1 MSPDTS
7 THRLHEQVK
16 SVYQLLSEPQL
27 HIPNYQR
34 PYKWTADNLQALL
47 TDLRNYRDKSAY
59 RLGTVV
65 FHHNS
70 EHLDIVDGQQRT
82 LTLMLLVK
90 AIAEHMQEHKDLIQ
104 RKDLSEQIA
113 ELVTNIDAFLST
125 QPDSPHS
132 GITHTNLY
140 QNYQAAKRAVAQP
153 EFGEA
158 DIAFLLHKC
167 QVVTFVLN
175 DISEAFQFFDS
186 QNSRGRDL
194 NPHDLLK
201 AYHLREFPEHEA
213 ALKAEA
219 VKDWE
224 SQKSHELARV
234 FAHYLYRIRHWV
246 NNQQAH
252 YFSKDDI
259 GLFKGVNLYQAAHY
273 PYTQA
278 LRIQHEQVD
287 NYNNHFQ
294 RKLDQNTLAFPFQL
308 DQIVING
315 RRFFEMIAHYQTLIN
330 SLTGEA
336 LTKQSS
342 IPLSDRAQQILNA
355 LNSYGARH
363 RTGDRYIRMLF
374 DCALLYYF
382 DKFGKEQ
389 LSEAIEKFFIW
400 AYSCR
405 LTSHAVYIETMDNHA
420 RNSKLF
426 KLIQSA
432 ISPKQVLA
440 LPLKT
445 LTPAD
450 LKASKMGD
458 LVKLFEGMKY
468 YVESK

>member
-1 MSPDTS
+1 
-7 THRLHEQVK
+7 
-16 SVYQLLSEPQL
+16 
-27 HIPNYQR
+27 
-34 PYKWTADNLQALL
+34 
-47 TDLRNYRDKSAY
+47 
-59 RLGTVV
+59 
-65 FHHNS
+65 
-70 EHLDIVDGQQRT
+70 
-82 LTLMLLVK
+82 
-90 AIAEHMQEHKDLIQ
+90 
-104 RKDLSEQIA
+104 
-113 ELVTNIDAFLST
+113 
-125 QPDSPHS
+125 
-132 GITHTNLY
+132 
-140 QNYQAAKRAVAQP
+140 
-153 EFGEA
+153 
-158 DIAFLLHKC
+158 
-167 QVVTFVLN
+167 
-175 DISEAFQFFDS
+175 
-186 QNSRGRDL
+186 
-194 NPHDLLK
+194 
-201 AYHLREFPEHEA
+201 FPEHEA

-315 RRFFEMIAHYQTLIN
+315 RRFFEMIAHYQALIN